1 MGKRLRGAPLGIL
14 VRITEDIP
22 WPGVTAR
29 LLVGT
34 ESKGVALFG
43 VVAAGIE
50 AKDAFKADVTG
61 GLLLLKTR
69 LRTPVS
75 AGAVYGI
82 PPKTMPLGTEEA
94 GANLV

>member
-1 MGKRLRGAPLGIL
+1 M
-14 VRITEDIP
+14 RITGDVP

-34 ESKGVALFG
+34 ESKGVALIG

-75 AGAVYGI
+75 PGAVNGI
-82 PPKTMPLGTEEA
+82 PPKTRPLEVEEA